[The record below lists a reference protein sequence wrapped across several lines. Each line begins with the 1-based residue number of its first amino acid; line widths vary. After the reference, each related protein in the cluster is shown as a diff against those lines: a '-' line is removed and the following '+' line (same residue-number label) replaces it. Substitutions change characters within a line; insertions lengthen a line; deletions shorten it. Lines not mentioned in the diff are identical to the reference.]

1 MFSSFKNIFKN
12 PNIKIEASDD
22 EYKVACTALLCEA
35 ASMDGVF
42 DDNEK
47 KLILV
52 LIQKQFNVDENE
64 ANKIYTE
71 GKGLAENS
79 AQLYG
84 FKRDLEILL
93 NNGFTRIIKESWD
106 NKKRI
111 SLLEMLWE
119 LAYVDGE
126 LDAAEDM
133 LIRRIGGLIHVEDR
147 DRVEAIWFASISS
160 ASIRK

>member
-1 MFSSFKNIFKN
+1 MDYDMLTSFKNIFKN
-12 PNIKIEASDD
+12 TNVQVESAVD

-42 DDNEK
+42 DENEK

-52 LIQKQFNVDENE
+52 LIQKQFNVDEIE
-64 ANKIYTE
+64 ANKIFIE
-71 GKGLAENS
+71 GKELAENS

-84 FKRDLEILL
+84 F
-93 NNGFTRIIKESWD
+93 TRVIKESWQLE
-106 NKKRI
+106 KRI

-133 LIRRIGGLIHVEDR
+133 LIRRIAGLIHVEDR
-147 DRVEAIWFASISS
+147 DRMEAKQ
-160 ASIRK
+160 RVLKK

>member
-1 MFSSFKNIFKN
+1 MFTSFKNIFKN
-12 PNIKIEASDD
+12 TNVKIESSDD
-22 EYKVACTALLCEA
+22 EYKVAATALLCEA

-64 ANKIYTE
+64 ANKIYLE
-71 GKGLAENS
+71 GKNLAENA

-84 FKRDLEILL
+84 F
-93 NNGFTRIIKESWD
+93 TRVIKESWD
-106 NKKRI
+106 NGKRI

-133 LIRRIGGLIHVEDR
+133 LIRRIAGLIHVEDR
-147 DRVEAIWFASISS
+147 DRIEAKQ
-160 ASIRK
+160 RVLKKLNY

>member
-1 MFSSFKNIFKN
+1 MMFTSFKNIFKN

-64 ANKIYTE
+64 ANKIYIE
-71 GKGLAENS
+71 GKDLAENS
-79 AQLYG
+79 AQLY
-84 FKRDLEILL
+84 
-93 NNGFTRIIKESWD
+93 GFTRIIKESWD
-106 NKKRI
+106 NRKRI

-119 LAYVDGE
+119 LAYVDGK
-126 LDAAEDM
+126 LDASEDM
-133 LIRRIGGLIHVEDR
+133 LIRRIAGLIHVEDR
-147 DRVEAIWFASISS
+147 DRIEAKQRIL
-160 ASIRK
+160 KKLNY

>member
-1 MFSSFKNIFKN
+1 MFTSFKNIFKN
-12 PNIKIEASDD
+12 TNVKVENPND

-42 DDNEK
+42 DENEK

-64 ANKIYTE
+64 AKKIYIE
-71 GKGLAENS
+71 GKNLAENS
-79 AQLYG
+79 SQLYG
-84 FKRDLEILL
+84 F
-93 NNGFTRIIKESWD
+93 TRVIKESWEIE
-106 NKKRI
+106 KRI
-111 SLLEMLWE
+111 TLLEMLWE

-133 LIRRIGGLIHVEDR
+133 LIRRIAGLIHVEDR
-147 DRVEAIWFASISS
+147 DRIEAKQKVLNKINN
-160 ASIRK
+160 

>member
-1 MFSSFKNIFKN
+1 MFNSFKNIFKN
-12 PNIKIEASDD
+12 TYVKVESPND

-42 DDNEK
+42 DENEK

-64 ANKIYTE
+64 ANKIYIE
-71 GKGLAENS
+71 GKNLAENS
-79 AQLYG
+79 SQLY
-84 FKRDLEILL
+84 
-93 NNGFTRIIKESWD
+93 GFTRIIKESWEVE
-106 NKKRI
+106 KRI
-111 SLLEMLWE
+111 TLLEMLWE

-133 LIRRIGGLIHVEDR
+133 LIRRIAGLIHVEDR
-147 DRVEAIWFASISS
+147 DRIEAKQKVLNKINN
-160 ASIRK
+160 

>member
-1 MFSSFKNIFKN
+1 MLTSFKNIFKN
-12 PNIKIEASDD
+12 TNVQVESAVD

-42 DDNEK
+42 DENEK

-52 LIQKQFNVDENE
+52 LIQKQFNVDEIE
-64 ANKIYTE
+64 ANKIFIE
-71 GKGLAENS
+71 GKELAENS

-84 FKRDLEILL
+84 F
-93 NNGFTRIIKESWD
+93 TRVIKESWQLE
-106 NKKRI
+106 KRI

-133 LIRRIGGLIHVEDR
+133 LIRRIAGLIHVEDR
-147 DRVEAIWFASISS
+147 DRIEAKQKVLNKINN
-160 ASIRK
+160 

>member
-1 MFSSFKNIFKN
+1 MMFTSFKNIFKN
-12 PNIKIEASDD
+12 PNIKIEASED

-64 ANKIYTE
+64 ANKIYIE
-71 GKGLAENS
+71 GKDLAENS
-79 AQLYG
+79 AQLY
-84 FKRDLEILL
+84 
-93 NNGFTRIIKESWD
+93 GFTRIIKESWD
-106 NKKRI
+106 NRKRI

-119 LAYVDGE
+119 LAYVDGK
-126 LDAAEDM
+126 LDASEDM
-133 LIRRIGGLIHVEDR
+133 LIRRIAGLIHVEDR
-147 DRVEAIWFASISS
+147 DRIEAKQ
-160 ASIRK
+160 RVLKKLNY

>member
-1 MFSSFKNIFKN
+1 MFTSFKNIFKN

-64 ANKIYTE
+64 ANKIYIE
-71 GKGLAENS
+71 GKDLAENS
-79 AQLYG
+79 AQLY
-84 FKRDLEILL
+84 
-93 NNGFTRIIKESWD
+93 GFTRIIKESWD
-106 NKKRI
+106 NRKRI

-119 LAYVDGE
+119 LAYVDGK
-126 LDAAEDM
+126 LDASEDM
-133 LIRRIGGLIHVEDR
+133 LIRRIAGLIHVEDR
-147 DRVEAIWFASISS
+147 DRIEAKQ
-160 ASIRK
+160 RVLKKLNH

>member
-1 MFSSFKNIFKN
+1 MFTSFKNIFKN
-12 PNIKIEASDD
+12 TNVKVESPKD

-42 DDNEK
+42 DENEK

-52 LIQKQFNVDENE
+52 LIKKQFNVDDNE

-71 GKGLAENS
+71 GKMLAENS
-79 AQLYG
+79 SQLYG
-84 FKRDLEILL
+84 FTRVIKDSWEI
-93 NNGFTRIIKESWD
+93 E
-106 NKKRI
+106 KRI

-126 LDAAEDM
+126 LDATEDM
-133 LIRRIGGLIHVEDR
+133 LIRRIAGLIHIEDR
-147 DRVEAIWFASISS
+147 DRIEAKQRVLKNI
-160 ASIRK
+160 K